1 MRVLI
6 ETFRKNLVKFAA
18 NVDSAVKAAQPGEPE
33 VAASA
38 ARR

>member
-1 MRVLI
+1 MTQDIVEL
-6 ETFRKNLVKFAA
+6 EA

>member
-1 MRVLI
+1 M
-6 ETFRKNLVKFAA
+6 FCKNFVKLEA
-18 NVDSAVKAAQPGEPE
+18 NVDSTVKAAQPGEPD